1 MVLKCGYSIILV
13 WSKYSGLN
21 LVDKN
26 KMDLCQMINYSIKR
40 FNTRIMYLEL
50 YKIEYLPKKREI
62 YLFKIIY

>member
-1 MVLKCGYSIILV
+1 
-13 WSKYSGLN
+13 
-21 LVDKN
+21 
-26 KMDLCQMINYSIKR
+26 MDLCQMINYSIKR